1 MKKRLAAFF
10 AAVFLL
16 FSLSETVE
24 ASASTYRNQL
34 SRTEC
39 ELYDAMASYLPQ
51 GYDSFRCELSQPAIY
66 ATVEEANSSLQ
77 MQVSR
82 AYEAF
87 YRDYPEV
94 FWLDKSGISF
104 SAQYDTSSGSIRIWG
119 FSLQVSFTTSSYQS
133 QKSAL
138 EQAVSAILQ
147 GASGSD
153 YDKVR
158 YFHDTIVNRCSYNS
172 GAASVYQPMSCEA
185 YGALVEGSAI
195 CEGYAKAFKLLCN
208 RAGIACEIIGGT
220 VNGEVHMWNYVQ
232 IGGSYYLVDA
242 TFDDAPGV
250 GPYDYFLKGSSSV
263 WDHLE
268 DSSLLEGLSTSFS
281 YPALASSDYS
291 PGGDDATAA
300 LTDGQNTGSTGQ
312 ENALLS
318 GDSTAELEKGE
329 GQSVSFENQRPAAVI
344 PVEEG
349 FCRISC
355 LFAKNGCYWVKPAHP
370 FGFAQGK
377 EAFPAGTSLQI
388 FAFPDPG
395 YRIAEIAVICGDTVH
410 SVKNRSSFSFSL
422 ESDSQIQVIFEKAA

>member
-1 MKKRLAAFF
+1 M
-10 AAVFLL
+10 
-16 FSLSETVE
+16 
-24 ASASTYRNQL
+24 
-34 SRTEC
+34 
-39 ELYDAMASYLPQ
+39 
-51 GYDSFRCELSQPAIY
+51 
-66 ATVEEANSSLQ
+66 
-77 MQVSR
+77 
-82 AYEAF
+82 
-87 YRDYPEV
+87 
-94 FWLDKSGISF
+94 
-104 SAQYDTSSGSIRIWG
+104 
-119 FSLQVSFTTSSYQS
+119 
-133 QKSAL
+133 
-138 EQAVSAILQ
+138 
-147 GASGSD
+147 
-153 YDKVR
+153 
-158 YFHDTIVNRCSYNS
+158 
-172 GAASVYQPMSCEA
+172 
-185 YGALVEGSAI
+185 
-195 CEGYAKAFKLLCN
+195 
-208 RAGIACEIIGGT
+208 
-220 VNGEVHMWNYVQ
+220 
-232 IGGSYYLVDA
+232 
-242 TFDDAPGV
+242 
-250 GPYDYFLKGSSSV
+250 
-263 WDHLE
+263 E

-377 EAFPAGTSLQI
+377 EVFPAGTSLQI